1 MSDADTDRPGPLTC
15 RREDFSLPREV
26 HYLNCA
32 YMSPMPRVTEEVGIE
47 GIRKKRVPSSILPDD
62 FFSDSDQLRSLF
74 ATLVN
79 VSDPD
84 TIAIHPSVSYGVAV
98 AARNT
103 QVRKGQNLVLLHE
116 QFPGNVYSWRR
127 LAQES
132 EAELR
137 TVMPGEGKHRGR
149 EWNARLLEAID
160 ADTAVVA
167 LPQVHWTDG
176 TLFDLKAIGARAREV
191 GAAFVVDAT
200 QSVGA
205 LPFDVQEIQPDALIC
220 AGYKWMLGPYSVALT
235 YLGPRFAGA
244 TPLEE
249 TWIGRK
255 NSEDFQGLVDYQDA
269 YQPGA
274 IRFDVGE
281 RSNFILVPMLAES
294 LRLIVRWTPERIQEY
309 CRTLTAELLAEAT
322 SLGFTVEEEEFRAG
336 HLFGLRMPEGIEL
349 SAVKEALERR
359 KVYASLRGSALRVG
373 PNVYNDAE
381 DVAALIEALRE
392 VA

>member
-1 MSDADTDRPGPLTC
+1 MSDAEPESSGPLTC

-32 YMSPMPRVTEEVGIE
+32 YMGPLPRVTEEVGIE
-47 GIRKKRVPSSILPDD
+47 GIRKKRVPISIVPED

-74 ATLVN
+74 AALVN

-84 TIAIHPSVSYGVAV
+84 AIAIHPAVSYGVAV
-98 AARNT
+98 VARNI

-137 TVMPGEGKHRGR
+137 TVMPGEGKNRGR

-160 ADTAVVA
+160 ADTAVIA

-176 TLFDLKAIGARAREV
+176 TLFDLKAVEARAREV

-220 AGYKWMLGPYSVALT
+220 AGYKWMLGPYSVAVT
-235 YLGPRFAGA
+235 YLGPRFAGS

-255 NSEDFQGLVDYQDA
+255 NSENFQGLVDYQDA

-281 RSNFILVPMLAES
+281 RSNFILVLMLAAS

-322 SLGFTVEEEEFRAG
+322 SLGFTVEEEEFRSG

-359 KVYASLRGSALRVG
+359 NVYASLRGSALRVG
-373 PNVYNDAE
+373 PYVYNDTE

-392 VA
+392 VT

>member
-1 MSDADTDRPGPLTC
+1 LSETDPEISGPLTC

-32 YMSPMPRVTEEVGIE
+32 YMSPLPRVTEEVGIE
-47 GIRKKRVPSSILPDD
+47 GIRKKRVPTGIVPDD

-74 ATLVN
+74 AALVN
-79 VSDPD
+79 VPDPD
-84 TIAIHPSVSYGVAV
+84 AIAIHPAVSYGVAV

-103 QVRKGQNLVLLHE
+103 QLRKGQNLVLLHE

-137 TVMPGEGKHRGR
+137 TVMPGEGKNRGR
-149 EWNARLLEAID
+149 EWNTRLLEAID
-160 ADTAVVA
+160 ADTAVIA

-220 AGYKWMLGPYSVALT
+220 AGYKWMLGGPDIPGTALCR
-235 YLGPRFAGA
+235 LHSPGGDVDRP
-244 TPLEE
+244 EE
-249 TWIGRK
+249 
-255 NSEDFQGLVDYQDA
+255 Q
-269 YQPGA
+269 
-274 IRFDVGE
+274 
-281 RSNFILVPMLAES
+281 
-294 LRLIVRWTPERIQEY
+294 
-309 CRTLTAELLAEAT
+309 
-322 SLGFTVEEEEFRAG
+322 
-336 HLFGLRMPEGIEL
+336 
-349 SAVKEALERR
+349 
-359 KVYASLRGSALRVG
+359 
-373 PNVYNDAE
+373 
-381 DVAALIEALRE
+381 
-392 VA
+392 